1 MDLYL
6 KNTYSEG
13 KPIKIEYCVAPY
25 GVLQK
30 KDAKVFYRNPDGTYT
45 PEPASEDSK
54 KVYKIPI
61 YMPGQSGF
69 PYSAVPIYDDYK
81 CGIGYLSC
89 RNLMFWDNVDDLEKC
104 DLIITTQETL
114 HFIDGKHWPI
124 DVIVESY
131 IHNMTPCKK

>member
-89 RNLMFWDNVDDLEKC
+89 RNLINHGGRLELYYLPILF
-104 DLIITTQETL
+104 LIPDILNILQ
-114 HFIDGKHWPI
+114 
-124 DVIVESY
+124 
-131 IHNMTPCKK
+131 